1 MYDGRLLKLYNM
13 SDDFEFLSVSNRIH
27 QQKKEKKNLSISAL
41 IALEIPP
48 SFICCCLH
56 DMLLLVSRFMRSL
69 LPTPQRNS
77 FIPALLMTFVKKSMN
92 LIRFPQISSST
103 FILFTNSNHG
113 MAIIFIFLK
122 CFFFL
127 QNCLSLVHQYGIEI
141 RYPVFVSCVAQKKC
155 ISRPCISRP
164 YFIFLSS
171 ISSLFLDLVRQLC
184 SLRVCG
190 IIMITFC
197 TKALR
202 IFGAGYQNSI
212 RRIIKMV
219 S

>member
-1 MYDGRLLKLYNM
+1 MELSQKTETSLALFQSRGANYAHHIGLSPPRFLTSQCSYYVMYDGRLLKLYNM

-48 SFICCCLH
+48 SFICCLH

-113 MAIIFIFLK
+113 MAIIFIFFEM
-122 CFFFL
+122 FFFK
-127 QNCLSLVHQYGIEI
+127 QSLLGTVW
-141 RYPVFVSCVAQKKC
+141 
-155 ISRPCISRP
+155 
-164 YFIFLSS
+164 
-171 ISSLFLDLVRQLC
+171 
-184 SLRVCG
+184 
-190 IIMITFC
+190 
-197 TKALR
+197 
-202 IFGAGYQNSI
+202 N
-212 RRIIKMV
+212 
-219 S
+219 